1 MPVLLGLLAIVG
13 AILYWVI
20 RAHSTVRAVQDINRD
35 TKGLQSRVKYGL
47 QSLIGTPLQRV
58 RDPRLA
64 AVILMVQ
71 LVRTGSPVTEAEE
84 AKIMELM
91 KHPLQIEDPPAMF
104 GRAWDYTQ
112 ARRPFSTAADELL
125 PLLRNRLSD
134 DERRELIE
142 MLRQVASA
150 YGEPSE
156 LQDEAIVRLKRRL
169 VTTKG
174 LRLVS

>member
-13 AILYWVI
+13 GILYWVI

-35 TKGLQSRVKYGL
+35 TKGLQSRIKYGL
-47 QSLIGTPLQRV
+47 QRVIGTPLQRV

-64 AVILMVQ
+64 AVILMIQ

-84 AKIMELM
+84 TTIVELM
-91 KHPLQIEDPPAMF
+91 KHPLGIEDPPSMF
-104 GRAWDYTQ
+104 GRAWEYTE
-112 ARRPFSTAADELL
+112 ARRPFSTAADALL
-125 PLLRNRLSD
+125 PLLRKRLSD
-134 DERRELIE
+134 DERLDLIDI
-142 MLRQVASA
+142 LRQVASA
-150 YGEPSE
+150 YSEPSE

-169 VTTKG
+169 LNPKG